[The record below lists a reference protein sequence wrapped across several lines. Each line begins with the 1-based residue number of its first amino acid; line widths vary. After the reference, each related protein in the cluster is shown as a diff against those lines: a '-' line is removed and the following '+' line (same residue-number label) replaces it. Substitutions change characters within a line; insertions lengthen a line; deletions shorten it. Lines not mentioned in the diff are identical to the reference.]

1 MDLESNIDI
10 FGEEIEN
17 YFINNNDNIEI
28 NNDYSTEFCTNC
40 KNNNLVIDTTNAI
53 IVCTKCGQTQG
64 YILDANPEWR
74 QYDDDTKNDVPRC
87 GKVINQLLPQSSLG
101 TQVNA
106 YGRIKQIHS
115 WNAMPYKE
123 RSLNGVF
130 KKITEVC
137 LKYNIPKKIL
147 EDAQIM
153 YKKVSECTHDNGKN
167 KGKSIITRGI
177 NRDSIIASSLFFACR
192 KNNLTRSPK
201 EIAKMFNLAE
211 TDLNRGGKNFQK
223 LKKKSLPGS
232 YMGTSTPIDFIKR
245 KCDELQIKSDYT
257 EVAKK
262 IAINIEK
269 LNIASTHT
277 SYSLAAASILLMAEH
292 CNLRTITKKN
302 LSKIFE
308 VSDVTITK
316 TFKKILGFKR
326 ILFNDNYVNIILK
339 NIIKNEKKNLISKE
353 LYNRM
358 KKFGVNT
365 DGYVIDNENTKD
377 KFLQLIENFLSKLN
391 KTDNIDKKKD
401 IMDNIENLSN
411 YDSIGTKISKL
422 INN

>member
-1 MDLESNIDI
+1 
-10 FGEEIEN
+10 
-17 YFINNNDNIEI
+17 
-28 NNDYSTEFCTNC
+28 
-40 KNNNLVIDTTNAI
+40 
-53 IVCTKCGQTQG
+53 
-64 YILDANPEWR
+64 
-74 QYDDDTKNDVPRC
+74 
-87 GKVINQLLPQSSLG
+87 
-101 TQVNA
+101 
-106 YGRIKQIHS
+106 
-115 WNAMPYKE
+115 
-123 RSLNGVF
+123 
-130 KKITEVC
+130 
-137 LKYNIPKKIL
+137 
-147 EDAQIM
+147 
-153 YKKVSECTHDNGKN
+153 
-167 KGKSIITRGI
+167 
-177 NRDSIIASSLFFACR
+177 
-192 KNNLTRSPK
+192 
-201 EIAKMFNLAE
+201 
-211 TDLNRGGKNFQK
+211 
-223 LKKKSLPGS
+223 
-232 YMGTSTPIDFIKR
+232 
-245 KCDELQIKSDYT
+245 DYT

-262 IAINIEK
+262 IAVNIEK

-292 CNLRTITKKN
+292 CNLKTITKKN

-365 DGYVIDNENTKD
+365 DGYVIDNDNTKD
-377 KFLQLIENFLSKLN
+377 KFLQLIENFLSKLK
-391 KTDNIDKKKD
+391 KTDNINKKKD

>member
-1 MDLESNIDI
+1 MNLESTIDI
-10 FGEEIEN
+10 FGEEIEK
-17 YFINNNDNIEI
+17 YFINNNDQ
-28 NNDYSTEFCTNC
+28 NDYNEYNTEYCTNC
-40 KNNNLVIDTTNAI
+40 KNTNLVMDTTNAI
-53 IVCTKCGQTQG
+53 IVCTSCGQTQD
-64 YILDANPEWR
+64 YLLDANPEWR
-74 QYDDDTKNDVPRC
+74 QYDDDTKNDTPRC

-101 TQVNA
+101 THVNA
-106 YGRIKQIHS
+106 YGRIKQIHN

-130 KKITEVC
+130 KKINDVC
-137 LKYNIPKKIL
+137 LEYNIPKKIQ

-167 KGKSIITRGI
+167 KGKNIITRGI

-223 LKKKSLPGS
+223 LKKKTLPGS

-257 EVAKK
+257 DVAKK

-292 CNLRTITKKN
+292 CNLKTITKRN

-326 ILFNDNYVNIILK
+326 ILFNDNYVDIILK
-339 NIIKNEKKNLISKE
+339 NIIKNEKKNVISKE

-358 KKFGVNT
+358 KKFEINT
-365 DGYVIDNENTKD
+365 DGYEIEEDESKD
-377 KFLQLIENFLSKLN
+377 KFLKLTENFLIKLK
-391 KTDNIDKKKD
+391 KTNNIKKKKD
-401 IMDNIENLSN
+401 LMDNIESIAK
-411 YDSIGTKISKL
+411 YDSIENKFKKL
-422 INN
+422 LNN